1 MLNVVKILSNKYIQ
15 DRREGAHLLFIACA
29 CWVLGGGDI
38 VRVCERVFQRI
49 PQAFPILHI
58 YVVSPLN
65 ENRVQELFMLF

>member
-15 DRREGAHLLFIACA
+15 DRREGAHLLFIACT
-29 CWVLGGGDI
+29 CWVGGDI

-58 YVVSPLN
+58 YVVSPLK
-65 ENRVQELFMLF
+65 ESRVQELFMLF

>member
-1 MLNVVKILSNKYIQ
+1 MKELIFY
-15 DRREGAHLLFIACA
+15 LLRVRVG
-29 CWVLGGGDI
+29 CWGGGDI